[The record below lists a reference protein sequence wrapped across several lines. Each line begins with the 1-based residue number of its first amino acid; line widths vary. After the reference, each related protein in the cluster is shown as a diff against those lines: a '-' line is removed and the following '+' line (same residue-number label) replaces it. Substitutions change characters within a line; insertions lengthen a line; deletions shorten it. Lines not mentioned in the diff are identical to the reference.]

1 MIMAITLTSPSGLF
15 LVTQLS
21 YAKRFEE
28 HGGWSKPWG
37 AGGRECRMNEELTWQ
52 VRDAAD
58 ERGSRQKTSPRACFY
73 WKRDGQLVRSAEF
86 TQSEL
91 EAEIERLSGDM
102 AQFVIALKMLALS
115 RGSR

>member
-1 MIMAITLTSPSGLF
+1 M
-15 LVTQLS
+15 
-21 YAKRFEE
+21 K
-28 HGGWSKPWG
+28 
-37 AGGRECRMNEELTWQ
+37 EELTWQ
-52 VRDAAD
+52 VRAAAD
-58 ERGSRQKTSPRACFY
+58 ERGSRQKPPKACFY

>member
-1 MIMAITLTSPSGLF
+1 
-15 LVTQLS
+15 
-21 YAKRFEE
+21 
-28 HGGWSKPWG
+28 
-37 AGGRECRMNEELTWQ
+37 MNEELTWQ

-58 ERGSRQKTSPRACFY
+58 ERESRQKTSPKACFY
-73 WKRDGQLVRSAEF
+73 WKRDGQLVRSAEY

-102 AQFVIALKMLALS
+102 TQFVIALKMLALS

>member
-1 MIMAITLTSPSGLF
+1 MMMAITLTGPGGLF

-21 YAKRFEE
+21 CAKRSR
-28 HGGWSKPWG
+28 G
-37 AGGRECRMNEELTWQ
+37 CRMKEELTWQ
-52 VRDAAD
+52 VRDEVD
-58 ERGSRQKTSPRACFY
+58 ERGSRQKAPPKACFY